1 MHKGEIQLLFK
12 KNINSDTMND
22 LEQYFYKN
30 EDRLI
35 DKWSHYFDIYD
46 QYFSKYRDKEVVIL
60 EIGVFQGGSLQM
72 WKNYFGPKAK
82 IYGIDINPTCK
93 ELEEE
98 NIEIF
103 IGSQSDPAFLDKVK
117 KQIPPI
123 DILIDDGGHTM
134 KQQIIS
140 FEQLFDHVKGTGLY
154 LCEDTHTSYQI
165 MYGGGHRRRGTFI
178 EYSKN
183 FIDYLNAH
191 YSEQSSLVVSNFTWS
206 VKAIHYYDSI
216 LIIEK
221 EPREKPTRHTT
232 GKATI
237 ANYTQEPSGFR
248 MTKWK
253 IKRALLKAINKVL
266 RHFRMGSFI
275 WK

>member
-1 MHKGEIQLLFK
+1 
-12 KNINSDTMND
+12 MND
-22 LEQYFYKN
+22 LEKYFNKN
-30 EDRLI
+30 DDRLI
-35 DKWSHYFDIYD
+35 DKWSHYFDVYD
-46 QYFSKYRDKEVVIL
+46 LFFNKYRNKEIVIL

-82 IYGIDINPTCK
+82 IYGIDINPNCK

-103 IGSQSDPAFLDKVK
+103 IGSQSDRTFLKKVK
-117 KQIPPI
+117 EQIPPI

-134 KQQIIS
+134 KQQIVS
-140 FEQLFDHVKGTGLY
+140 FEELFDHVKETGIY

-183 FIDYLNAH
+183 FIDYLNA
-191 YSEQSSLVVSNFTWS
+191 YFSEQSSLKVNNFTRS

-216 LIIEK
+216 VVIEK
-221 EPREKPTRHTT
+221 ESRKKPTRHIT
-232 GKATI
+232 GKTTI
-237 ANYTQEPSGFR
+237 SNYTQEPTGFK

-253 IKRALLKAINKVL
+253 IKRTILKTVNKVL
-266 RHFRMGSFI
+266 RFYRMGSFI